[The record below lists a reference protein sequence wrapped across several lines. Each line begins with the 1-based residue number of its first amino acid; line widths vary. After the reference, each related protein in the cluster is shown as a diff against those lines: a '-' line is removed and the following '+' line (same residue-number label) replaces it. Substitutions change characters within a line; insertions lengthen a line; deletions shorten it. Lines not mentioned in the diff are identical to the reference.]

1 MIHNTTQ
8 KSDFAALFLAS
19 HLPAV
24 NILYVPH
31 LRRKSLPKSYSASV
45 PFLSEIQLPCTV
57 IVGGF
62 FGDEGKDDANRPLEA
77 R

>member
-1 MIHNTTQ
+1 MQ
-8 KSDFAALFLAS
+8 KQDGRRDF
-19 HLPAV
+19 LPP
-24 NILYVPH
+24 IISGQSLISLGH
-31 LRRKSLPKSYSASV
+31 SRGKKSFPKSYSATV
-45 PFLSEIQLPCTV
+45 TPHSEIQLPCTV

>member
-1 MIHNTTQ
+1 M
-8 KSDFAALFLAS
+8 AGLFL
-19 HLPAV
+19 
-24 NILYVPH
+24 
-31 LRRKSLPKSYSASV
+31 RRRQWTVISFFTAHSGKKSFPKSYSGSI
-45 PFLSEIQLPCTV
+45 PSLSEIQLPCTV